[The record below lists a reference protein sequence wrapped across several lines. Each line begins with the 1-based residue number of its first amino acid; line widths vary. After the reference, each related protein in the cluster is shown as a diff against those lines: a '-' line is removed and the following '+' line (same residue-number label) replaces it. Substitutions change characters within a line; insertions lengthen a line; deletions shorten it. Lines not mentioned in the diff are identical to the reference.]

1 MPLNLAFATTIHKCQ
16 GISAGIV
23 KEGQPPD
30 TIKSI
35 VFDPGTK
42 AFESNCPGTFY
53 VGLSQATTMGNNN
66 KMKSAIYFL
75 GGNINPTRLI
85 SMTQGCNKNC
95 LAE

>member
-23 KEGQPPD
+23 KEGQPPN

-35 VFDPGTK
+35 VLDPGTK
-42 AFESNCPGTFY
+42 AFESDCPGTFY
-53 VGLSQATTMGNNN
+53 VGLRQATTVGSND
-66 KMKSAIYFL
+66 KIIYFL